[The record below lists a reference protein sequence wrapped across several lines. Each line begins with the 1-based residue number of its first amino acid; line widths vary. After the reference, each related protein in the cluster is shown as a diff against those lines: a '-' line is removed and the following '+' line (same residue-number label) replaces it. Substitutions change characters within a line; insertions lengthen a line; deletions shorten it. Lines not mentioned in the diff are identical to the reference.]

1 MGRFWLGCKIPKKSK
16 MRICWNRNVRQLLHA
31 DCGEGGGCGMLI
43 NSAGGGWGGGGGGWG
58 GGGCEVGMLI
68 NSAGEASRHW
78 SIPAWRRR
86 QTVWRKSLRQRLIGE
101 DKRRRRLS
109 DRTPPTNHW
118 QPAQLIYEAWSLL
131 SAADSNLRPTLILL
145 KNCYQLLF
153 ATPWL
158 IGIHTN
164 TQIWKDRDAGTT

>member
-1 MGRFWLGCKIPKKSK
+1 MGCFWLGCKIPKKSK

-31 DCGEGGGCGMLI
+31 DCGG
-43 NSAGGGWGGGGGGWG
+43 G

-68 NSAGEASRHW
+68 NSAGGASRHW

>member
-31 DCGEGGGCGMLI
+31 DCGGGGGCEVEEEEERQLLHDDCG
-43 NSAGGGWGGGGGGWG
+43 G